1 MICRWGFGSSSLSCA
16 AITTQHW
23 NHWNVLLRN
32 TKSDRSGI
40 KQMKTSQTKKHKLS
54 LKTTTQGTLSLAIFL
69 LLFYLKLNS
78 KMMKNSRLV
87 VLEYKTLCRKEN
99 TTGGTWTACLCLISF
114 PAPVLRRTPLQRG
127 PPPSLISLARL
138 LQKSSSHST
147 FWSMGSPQ
155 ETQLRLFTYF
165 MMPWDN
171 RLLISGDPGWIVI
184 ENVNQLLHIPES
196 KFPPE
201 RGPAIYLFYFL

>member
-1 MICRWGFGSSSLSCA
+1 
-16 AITTQHW
+16 
-23 NHWNVLLRN
+23 
-32 TKSDRSGI
+32 
-40 KQMKTSQTKKHKLS
+40 
-54 LKTTTQGTLSLAIFL
+54 
-69 LLFYLKLNS
+69 
-78 KMMKNSRLV
+78 MKNSRLV

-114 PAPVLRRTPLQRG
+114 PAPVLGRTPLQRG

-138 LQKSSSHST
+138 EQKSSSHST
-147 FWSMGSPQ
+147 FWSTGSSQ
-155 ETQLRLFTYF
+155 EIQLRLFAFF

-184 ENVNQLLHIPES
+184 ENTDQLLHIPES

-201 RGPAIYLFYFL
+201 RGSAIYLFYFLLKKKKRKIRNVQTFKERGLRDRYMKHSCISFVSILELQNCWIDILCSSSD